1 MSRGIQDR
9 NALERFALEF
19 CEIVERHC
27 PYIIVSGFVAIASGR
42 TRATEDIDMI
52 IPKIGKEAFI
62 GLHQD
67 LVKAGFEAMQ
77 GDPPAGL
84 YDHYLKDG
92 LSIRYIRV
100 GSPLPEMEVK
110 ICKDSLD
117 EYQLNTRMKI
127 PLTGLDLWFSSI
139 DMNIAFKEE
148 LLKSAKD
155 LEDAAHLRRVFASQ
169 IDENEIRSIKTL
181 IERYR
186 L

>member
-9 NALERFALEF
+9 NVLERFALGF

-52 IPKIGKEAFI
+52 LPRIDKARFTD
-62 GLHQD
+62 LHQD
-67 LVKAGFEAMQ
+67 LVKAGFEVMQ
-77 GDPPAGL
+77 GGSSASI

-110 ICKDSLD
+110 LAKDPLD
-117 EYQLNTRMKI
+117 EYQLKTRMKI

-155 LEDAAHLRRVFASQ
+155 LEDAAHLRRVFTGQ
-169 IDENEIRSIKTL
+169 VDEKEIKSIKAL
-181 IERYR
+181 IKRYR